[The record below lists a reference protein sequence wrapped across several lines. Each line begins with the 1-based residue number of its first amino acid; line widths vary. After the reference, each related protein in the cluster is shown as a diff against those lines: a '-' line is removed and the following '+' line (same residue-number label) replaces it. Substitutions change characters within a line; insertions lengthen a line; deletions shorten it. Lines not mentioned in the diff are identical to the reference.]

1 MHYKG
6 WYLHVHVDCKIKMY
20 RWHVVK
26 REFFT
31 LERKSVYSK
40 KVEMCIHG
48 ICVCVRITDS
58 RARLWKQSFLPSS
71 LHSRWFS
78 GEPARCSC
86 KTAGGDL
93 QCTLGYHSAQGRP
106 RHTVPAHLLLCFTS
120 QAWTPPT
127 QTPQTS
133 HTPNPTDLVQNV
145 YWSTYGVWNKLQGK
159 FRAFGEIKCFSIMF

>member
-1 MHYKG
+1 MLTVKESATVYCLVVCYK
-6 WYLHVHVDCKIKMY
+6 
-20 RWHVVK
+20 
-26 REFFT
+26 FFG

-40 KVEMCIHG
+40 KKERWKCVYTVW
-48 ICVCVRITDS
+48 VCVRITDG

-120 QAWTPPT
+120 QAWTHPPT
-127 QTPQTS
+127 QPPKTS
-133 HTPNPTDLVQNV
+133 HTPNPTDLIQNILGTDLI
-145 YWSTYGVWNKLQGK
+145 SLLRKLEHSGK
-159 FRAFGEIKCFSIMF
+159 